1 MRCERIA
8 LMIAHDDNDS
18 LRKEEILAVSKFEGA
33 AIGTK
38 GSGARQQV
46 IGFGQNIIRLQHFFN
61 QIKKIKKYS
70 FPT

>member
-8 LMIAHDDNDS
+8 LMIAYDDNDS
-18 LRKEEILAVSKFEGA
+18 LRKEEILAVSRFEGA

-46 IGFGQNIIRLQHFFN
+46 KDLD
-61 QIKKIKKYS
+61 
-70 FPT
+70 